1 MGSDGTMRRSGE
13 RGGWITHRHGGRMID
28 TLGRGAPGGR
38 GRADLLRLGR
48 ACLAEDQRARVTA
61 ESTRGTGARADVG
74 RSAVPGA
81 RTGRSDAMR
90 GRHVAHSR
98 HHLVSVVV
106 GKAKLFILSSAELLR
121 TTRVQMRWAL
131 PVTFTGVRRFGR
143 CARRRAGTSCF
154 GWTGDRG
161 VPGGRGVGTR
171 QRPSPPFNSVVCYSQ
186 VMTRSARDS
195 RPNDRND
202 GSDWATTVPDW
213 PRRGNKR
220 PEKKRKN
227 RETCDFSR
235 TGVADRRHRS
245 LRGMQLGFRTGTS

>member
-1 MGSDGTMRRSGE
+1 
-13 RGGWITHRHGGRMID
+13 MID

-106 GKAKLFILSSAELLR
+106 GKA
-121 TTRVQMRWAL
+121 
-131 PVTFTGVRRFGR
+131 
-143 CARRRAGTSCF
+143 
-154 GWTGDRG
+154 
-161 VPGGRGVGTR
+161 
-171 QRPSPPFNSVVCYSQ
+171 
-186 VMTRSARDS
+186 
-195 RPNDRND
+195 
-202 GSDWATTVPDW
+202 
-213 PRRGNKR
+213 
-220 PEKKRKN
+220 
-227 RETCDFSR
+227 
-235 TGVADRRHRS
+235 
-245 LRGMQLGFRTGTS
+245 